1 MKDYIHRAI
10 TERFRSS
17 FGNGK
22 ILILYGPRQ
31 VGKTTF
37 VRSFL
42 GEYPNGRYFQCE
54 QSQVREILTSWDL
67 PRMMSMIGESD
78 FVVFDE
84 AQIVED
90 IWRALKILHDA
101 HPEIQIIVTGSSSF
115 DLQSRIIEPLTWRHQ
130 DFYMFPFL
138 YSELRDHYGADFITR
153 YSLEERILYGSYPEA
168 LSPVQWEM
176 PRDAISRIA
185 EDYTLKDVLTF
196 SGIRKSETLM
206 KLLKV
211 LAYQIGQEVS
221 YGSIAKDFGMSI
233 ATIETY
239 VDILEKAFIIFR
251 LQPYSGNKRS
261 GIKKMR
267 KIYFWDTWVRN
278 ALINNFESI
287 DLRGDKWSLFENFF
301 ISEYAKRGKT
311 RITYEEL
318 SFWRSYSGT
327 EIDLIIEKD
336 NTVISSY
343 DMKWNDAR
351 KNIILND
358 SAPIQDVWIISKANF
373 MQYL

>member
-1 MKDYIHRAI
+1 MQNYIHRAI
-10 TERFRSS
+10 TERFCSS

-54 QSQVREILTSWDL
+54 QAQVREILTSCDL
-67 PRMMSMIGESD
+67 PRMMTMIGGSD

-90 IWRALKILHDA
+90 IGRALKILHDA

-115 DLQSRIIEPLTWRHQ
+115 DLQSRIIEPLTGRHQ

-138 YSELRDHYGADFITR
+138 YSELRDHYGSDFITR
-153 YSLEERILYGSYPEA
+153 YSLEERILYGSYPES
-168 LSPVQWEM
+168 LFPVKGEM

-185 EDYTLKDVLTF
+185 EDYTLKDVLIF
-196 SGIRKSETLM
+196 SGIRKSEILM

-211 LAYQIGQEVS
+211 LAYQIRQEVS

-251 LQPYSGNKRS
+251 LHPYSGNKRS

-267 KIYFWDTWVRN
+267 KIYFWDT
-278 ALINNFESI
+278 
-287 DLRGDKWSLFENFF
+287 
-301 ISEYAKRGKT
+301 
-311 RITYEEL
+311 
-318 SFWRSYSGT
+318 
-327 EIDLIIEKD
+327 
-336 NTVISSY
+336 
-343 DMKWNDAR
+343 
-351 KNIILND
+351 
-358 SAPIQDVWIISKANF
+358 
-373 MQYL
+373 